1 MKLLQFVSLSLA
13 LISSV
18 SVLAD
23 GPADNQSATVRAVP
37 PPGVMIEPADRVA
50 LEGTLNALVEMI
62 AGLRVSK
69 SLLVQQ
75 YLPDVEVFA
84 RAVDLALHEDGF
96 FDPSDAKRAKE
107 VLAEGLVRAEALA
120 LGQTPWRTATGTV
133 VRGFRSKLD
142 GSVQPYGIVYHAG
155 VQNAEFAKGMRADIW
170 CRGRSEKGLEL
181 QFIAQRMT
189 SASPD
194 PAPGVMMI
202 HPLGRY
208 CNANKL
214 AGEVDTLEVLDHALA
229 EYPIDPKRVAIR
241 GFSMGGAAVWH
252 LAVHYPDKWFA
263 ANPGAGFSET
273 PDFLKVFQK
282 EELKPY
288 PFEQTLWQMYDCPVW
303 ARNLR
308 MLPTIAYSGE
318 IDSQK
323 QAADIMAA
331 ACWGLP
337 EGERFEL
344 THIIAPKTAHSITPA
359 ARAEIEKRL
368 ATLNG
373 MRSAKP
379 PRLVT
384 FSTTTLKYNSAYWVT
399 IHALQEHWKFAQIRA
414 GWVES
419 LAESGGDYFQ
429 VNAENVTEFS
439 LEFAANETPFGTLD
453 ARVQIS
459 NPADEELAHAVQEE
473 YQRLMELIRTGN
485 QAAKEEAQRRLQ
497 EKAVQRRKDIEA
509 EGVPGRGA
517 FRSRNLGNDE
527 TAITVPRQSDR
538 SWRGRFRL
546 NADGVWQLVSPIEP
560 PSKDLVKKHNLQGP
574 IDDALMSPFLFVK
587 PTAAGRHPE
596 VDKWVD
602 AEFNRA
608 VREWH
613 RQMRGDARVK
623 TSEELKPEDIENY
636 HLILWGDPQS
646 NPTIAKVA
654 DKLPIQWGAE
664 QITIGERKFEAK
676 SHAPVLIYPNPLNPE
691 KYVVLNS
698 SFTYRE
704 YDYLNNARQVPK
716 LPDWAIIDLST
727 PPDARWPGKIA
738 AADFFGEKW
747 ELKATTPILRTSHS
761 N

>member
-1 MKLLQFVSLSLA
+1 MMKLLRIASLA
-13 LISSV
+13 FCVVCCSALF
-18 SVLAD
+18 AD
-23 GPADNQSATVRAVP
+23 GPADNQWATVRQVP
-37 PPGVMIEPADRVA
+37 PPGVMIDPAEREA
-50 LEGTLNALVEMI
+50 LEGTLKTLTDKIVA
-62 AGLRVSK
+62 LRVSK
-69 SLLVQQ
+69 SSAMRE
-75 YLPDVEVFA
+75 YLPDVEIFA
-84 RAVDLALHEDGF
+84 RAVKIALEEDGF
-96 FDPSDAKRAKE
+96 FDPSDSKRAKD
-107 VLAEGLVRAEALA
+107 VLAEGLTRAEALA
-120 LGQTPWRTATGTV
+120 KEQAPWTTATGMV

-142 GSVQPYGIVYHAG
+142 GSVQPYGIAYQAG
-155 VQNAEFAKGMRADIW
+155 VQNAEFAKGLRADIW

-189 SASPD
+189 NASPE

-202 HPLGRY
+202 HPFGRY

-214 AGEVDTLEVLDHALA
+214 AGEVDTLEVLEHALA
-229 EYPIDPKRVAIR
+229 QYPIDPQRVAIR
-241 GFSMGGAAVWH
+241 GFSMGGAAAWH

-263 ANPGAGFSET
+263 ATPGAGFSET

-303 ARNLR
+303 VRNLR

-337 EGERFEL
+337 ENERFEL
-344 THIIAPKTAHSITPA
+344 AHIIAPKTAHSITPA
-359 ARAEIEKRL
+359 ARTEIEKRL
-368 ATLNG
+368 ATLDRMQQRHVEMGGHSFSSNF
-373 MRSAKP
+373 RHDF
-379 PRLVT
+379 T
-384 FSTTTLKYNSAYWVT
+384 FTTTTLKYNSVRCLT
-399 IHALQEHWKFAQIRA
+399 VNQLREHWKPATVGVRYDSNGITLALRN
-414 GWVES
+414 VSDIS
-419 LAESGGDYFQ
+419 LD
-429 VNAENVTEFS
+429 
-439 LEFAANETPFGTLD
+439 FGTGDVPFSHWGD
-453 ARVQIS
+453 AASVAI
-459 NPADEELAHAVQEE
+459 DDFQERFLPLPGIKVPWRSDGSWGA
-473 YQRLMELIRTGN
+473 RL
-485 QAAKEEAQRRLQ
+485 RL
-497 EKAVQRRKDIEA
+497 V
-509 EGVPGRGA
+509 
-517 FRSRNLGNDE
+517 NDKWE
-527 TAITVPRQSDR
+527 
-538 SWRGRFRL
+538 
-546 NADGVWQLVSPIEP
+546 LVSPIEP

-574 IDDALMSPFLFVK
+574 IDDALMGPFLFVK

-596 VDKWVD
+596 VDQWVD

-654 DKLPIQWGAE
+654 DKLPIPWGAE
-664 QITIGERKFEAK
+664 QITVGEQKFDAK
-676 SHAPVLIYPNPLNPE
+676 THVPVLIYPNPLNPE

-747 ELKATTPILRTSHS
+747 ELKPAR
-761 N
+761 

>member
-1 MKLLQFVSLSLA
+1 MTPFRFVLLA
-13 LISSV
+13 LCIVTSSV
-18 SVLAD
+18 TLAD
-23 GPADNQSATVRAVP
+23 GPADNQWATVRPVP
-37 PPGVMIEPADRVA
+37 PAGVMIDPADRAA
-50 LEGTLNALVEMI
+50 LEGTLKTLTEKIVE
-62 AGLRVSK
+62 LRASK
-69 SLLVQQ
+69 SEIVQT

-84 RAVDLALHEDGF
+84 RAVKLALEEDGF
-96 FDPSDAKRAKE
+96 FDPSDAKRAKD
-107 VLAEGLVRAEALA
+107 VLAEGLARAEALA
-120 LGQTPWRTATGTV
+120 KNQTPWTTATGTI

-142 GSVQPYGIVYHAG
+142 GSVQPYGIVYSPG
-155 VQNAEFAKGMRADIW
+155 LPNAQFIGPLRADIW

-189 SASPD
+189 NASPE
-194 PAPGVMMI
+194 PALGVMMI
-202 HPLGRY
+202 HPFGRY

-214 AGEVDTLEVLDHALA
+214 AGEVDTLEVLEHALS
-229 EYPIDPKRVAIR
+229 EYPIDPQRVAIR
-241 GFSMGGAAVWH
+241 GFSMGGAAAWH

-282 EELKPY
+282 EDLKPY
-288 PFEQTLWQMYDCPVW
+288 PFEQTLWQIYDCPVW

-318 IDSQK
+318 VDIQK

-344 THIIAPKTAHSITPA
+344 AHIIAPKTAHSITPA

-368 ATLNG
+368 ATLDG
-373 MRSAKP
+373 MRENLEWKTFAV
-379 PRLVT
+379 PRETEVFT
-384 FSTTTLKYNSAYWVT
+384 FTTTTLKYNSAHCLTVNG
-399 IHALQEHWKFAQIRA
+399 LQEHWKPATVRFSSDGTIK
-414 GWVES
+414 VET
-419 LAESGGDYFQ
+419 
-429 VNAENVTEFS
+429 ENVSEFS
-439 LEFAANETPFGTLD
+439 LELAADSVLGLI
-453 ARVQIS
+453 ARHQSLGVAIFS
-459 NPADEELAHAVQEE
+459 SESHFNFEIP
-473 YQRLMELIRTGN
+473 QR
-485 QAAKEEAQRRLQ
+485 
-497 EKAVQRRKDIEA
+497 
-509 EGVPGRGA
+509 
-517 FRSRNLGNDE
+517 
-527 TAITVPRQSDR
+527 SDR
-538 SWRGRFRL
+538 SWGARFRL
-546 NADGVWQLVSPIEP
+546 VDDKWQHASPIEP
-560 PSKDLVKKHNLQGP
+560 PSKELVKKHGLQGP
-574 IDDALMSPFLFVK
+574 IDDALMGPFLFVK

-664 QITIGERKFEAK
+664 QISVGEQKFDAK

-747 ELKATTPILRTSHS
+747 ELKLAK
-761 N
+761 

>member
-1 MKLLQFVSLSLA
+1 MRLFRFVTLA
-13 LISSV
+13 LCVACCST
-18 SVLAD
+18 LFAD
-23 GPADNQSATVRAVP
+23 GPADNQWATVRQVP
-37 PPGVMIEPADRVA
+37 PPGVMIDPAEREA
-50 LEGTLNALVEMI
+50 LEGTLKTLTEKIVAL
-62 AGLRVSK
+62 RTSK
-69 SLLVQQ
+69 SAVVQQ
-75 YLPDVEVFA
+75 YLPDVEIFA
-84 RAVDLALHEDGF
+84 RAVKIALEEDGF
-96 FDPSDAKRAKE
+96 FDPSDAKRAKD
-107 VLAEGLVRAEALA
+107 VLAEGLTRADALEKN
-120 LGQTPWRTATGTV
+120 QSPWRTATGTV

-142 GSVQPYGIVYHAG
+142 GSVQPYGIVYQFELDPPPIAG
-155 VQNAEFAKGMRADIW
+155 LRADIW

-189 SASPD
+189 NASPE
-194 PAPGVMMI
+194 PANGVMMI
-202 HPLGRY
+202 HPFGRY

-214 AGEVDTLEVLDHALA
+214 AGEVDTLEVLEHALA
-229 EYPIDPKRVAIR
+229 QYPIDPQRVAIR
-241 GFSMGGAAVWH
+241 GFSMGGAAAWH

-318 IDSQK
+318 VDIQK

-359 ARAEIEKRL
+359 AKAEIEKRL
-368 ATLNG
+368 ATLDG
-373 MRSAKP
+373 LRSPKLP
-379 PRLVT
+379 TQVRFT
-384 FSTTTLKYNSAYWVT
+384 TTTLKYNKAHWVT
-399 IHALQEHWKFAQIRA
+399 IHAFREHWKPAQVHA
-414 GWVES
+414 SFEGSDLSVFV
-419 LAESGGDYFQ
+419 D
-429 VNAENVTEFS
+429 NVTEFS
-439 LEFAANETPFGTLD
+439 MEFSADQTPFTSMEAKIDMDSQEAQTKWQEYRNELSELNEKLQS
-453 ARVQIS
+453 AAS
-459 NPADEELAHAVQEE
+459 PDEFNEL
-473 YQRLMELIRTGN
+473 QRLLQTTQQSKRPVSTPFISVT
-485 QAAKEEAQRRLQ
+485 RR
-497 EKAVQRRKDIEA
+497 
-509 EGVPGRGA
+509 
-517 FRSRNLGNDE
+517 
-527 TAITVPRQSDR
+527 SDR
-538 SWRGRFRL
+538 SWGGKFRL
-546 NADGVWQLVSPIEP
+546 KSDNTWELVSPIEP
-560 PSKDLVKKHNLQGP
+560 PSKELVKKHNLQGP
-574 IDDALMSPFLFVK
+574 IDDALMGPFLFVK

-596 VDKWVD
+596 VDQWVD

-623 TSEELKPEDIENY
+623 TSEELQPADIENY

-664 QITIGERKFEAK
+664 QITVGDRKFDAK

-747 ELKATTPILRTSHS
+747 ELKPAR
-761 N
+761 

>member
-1 MKLLQFVSLSLA
+1 MKLFRDVTLA
-13 LISSV
+13 LLMISSAT
-18 SVLAD
+18 VLAD
-23 GPADNQSATVRAVP
+23 GPADNQWATVRAVP
-37 PPGVMIEPADRVA
+37 PPGVMIDPAERSA
-50 LEGTLNALVEMI
+50 LDDTLKTLTSKISE
-62 AGLRVSK
+62 LRASK
-69 SLLVQQ
+69 SAVVQE
-75 YLPDVEVFA
+75 YLPDVEIFA
-84 RAVDLALHEDGF
+84 RAVKIALEEDGF

-107 VLAEGLVRAEALA
+107 VLAEGLKRAEALA
-120 LGQTPWRTATGTV
+120 KEQSPWRMATGTV

-142 GSVQPYGIVYHAG
+142 GSVQPYGIVY
-155 VQNAEFAKGMRADIW
+155 QQELDPPPLPGMRADIW

-181 QFIAQRMT
+181 QFIAQRMS
-189 SASPD
+189 SASPE
-194 PAPGVMMI
+194 PANDVMMI
-202 HPLGRY
+202 HPFGRY

-214 AGEVDTLEVLDHALA
+214 AGEVDTLEVLDHALSQ
-229 EYPIDPKRVAIR
+229 YPIDPQRVAIR
-241 GFSMGGAAVWH
+241 GFSMGGAAAWH

-288 PFEQTLWQMYDCPVW
+288 PFEQTLWQMHDCPVW

-337 EGERFEL
+337 ESERFEL

-368 ATLNG
+368 ATLDKIREQDDWNVI
-373 MRSAKP
+373 SYQDITSKY
-379 PRLVT
+379 T
-384 FSTTTLKYNSAYWVT
+384 FTTTTLKYNSTRFVV
-399 IHALQEHWKFAQIRA
+399 INGLQEHWKQAIVRISFD
-414 GWVES
+414 
-419 LAESGGDYFQ
+419 SGISIQ
-429 VNAENVTEFS
+429 TENVSNLS
-439 LEFAANETPFGTLD
+439 LELSAE
-453 ARVQIS
+453 
-459 NPADEELAHAVQEE
+459 
-473 YQRLMELIRTGN
+473 
-485 QAAKEEAQRRLQ
+485 QAQT
-497 EKAVQRRKDIEA
+497 
-509 EGVPGRGA
+509 
-517 FRSRNLGNDE
+517 FNLGDGKTSVSFE
-527 TAITVPRQSDR
+527 IPEKDFHPDSKFEIPLRSDR
-538 SWRGRFRL
+538 SWGARFRL
-546 NADGVWQLVSPIEP
+546 VNGKWQHVSPIEP

-574 IDDALMSPFLFVK
+574 IDDALMGPFLFVK
-587 PTAAGRHPE
+587 PSATGRHPE

-636 HLILWGDPQS
+636 HMILWGDPQS
-646 NPTIAKVA
+646 NPTIAKVT
-654 DKLPIQWGAE
+654 DKLPIQWGADQISVGE
-664 QITIGERKFEAK
+664 QKFDAK

-747 ELKATTPILRTSHS
+747 ELKPKR
-761 N
+761 

>member
-1 MKLLQFVSLSLA
+1 MKLFRYVLLA
-13 LISSV
+13 LLVISSAAAM
-18 SVLAD
+18 AD
-23 GPADNQSATVRAVP
+23 GPADNQAATVRPVP
-37 PPGVMIEPADRVA
+37 PSGVMIDPAERTA
-50 LEGTLNALVEMI
+50 LEETLKTLTDKIVELRASKI
-62 AGLRVSK
+62 AI
-69 SLLVQQ
+69 VQE
-75 YLPDVEVFA
+75 YLPDVEIFA
-84 RAVDLALHEDGF
+84 RAVKIALEEDGF
-96 FDPSDAKRAKE
+96 FDPSDAKRAE
-107 VLAEGLVRAEALA
+107 DVLAEGLSRAEALA
-120 LGQTPWRTATGTV
+120 HEQTPWRMATGTV
-133 VRGFRSKLD
+133 VRGYRSKLD
-142 GSVQPYGIVYHAG
+142 GSVQPYGIVYQAG
-155 VQNAEFAKGMRADIW
+155 VPNAEFAKGLRADIW

-181 QFIAQRMT
+181 QFIFQRMT
-189 SASPD
+189 NASPE

-202 HPLGRY
+202 HPFGRY

-214 AGEVDTLEVLDHALA
+214 AGEVDTLEVLDHALS

-241 GFSMGGAAVWH
+241 GFSMGGAAAWH

-331 ACWGLP
+331 ACWGLSG
-337 EGERFEL
+337 GEQFEL
-344 THIIAPKTAHSITPA
+344 THIVAPKTGHSITPA

-368 ATLNG
+368 ETLDQL
-373 MRSAKP
+373 RSP
-379 PRLVT
+379 HLQRSMSFT
-384 FSTTTLKYNSAYWVT
+384 TTTLKYNQAHYII
-399 IHALQEHWKFAQIRA
+399 IHRLQEHWRPANIVATWQEFHGDI
-414 GWVES
+414 
-419 LAESGGDYFQ
+419 SGVD
-429 VNAENVTEFS
+429 VNVRTENVTEFS
-439 LEFAANETPFGTLD
+439 LELGAD
-453 ARVQIS
+453 ARLIETNAIRVRIA
-459 NPADEELAHAVQEE
+459 NPLEVAKVRAEREELSKLSETV
-473 YQRLMELIRTGN
+473 RTGDRTQ
-485 QAAKEEAQRRLQ
+485 QAEARR
-497 EKAVQRRKDIEA
+497 AIEA
-509 EGVPGRGA
+509 IQVQKEKDLLVQGPSG
-517 FRSRNLGNDE
+517 NLRLGPFSLS
-527 TAITVPRQSDR
+527 VPRRSDR
-538 SWRGRFRL
+538 SWGGRYRIQP
-546 NADGVWQLVSPIEP
+546 NGDWQLFSPIEP
-560 PSKDLVKKHNLQGP
+560 PSKELVKKHNLQGP
-574 IDDALMSPFLFVK
+574 IDDALMGPFLFVK

-623 TSEELKPEDIENY
+623 TSEDLTPEDIENY

-646 NPTIAKVA
+646 NPTIAKIA
-654 DKLPIQWGAE
+654 DKLPIQWGADQISVGE
-664 QITIGERKFEAK
+664 QKYDAK
-676 SHAPVLIYPNPLNPE
+676 THAPVLIYPNPLNPE

-747 ELKATTPILRTSHS
+747 ELKAKP
-761 N
+761 

>member
-1 MKLLQFVSLSLA
+1 MTSYRFVLLA
-13 LISSV
+13 LFVACSST
-18 SVLAD
+18 LWAD
-23 GPADNQSATVRAVP
+23 GPADNQWATVRQVP
-37 PPGVMIEPADRVA
+37 PPGVMIDPAEREA
-50 LEGTLNALVEMI
+50 LEGTLKTLTDKVVQ
-62 AGLRVSK
+62 LRGSK
-69 SLLVQQ
+69 SPVVQK
-75 YLPDVEVFA
+75 YLPDVEIFA
-84 RAVDLALHEDGF
+84 RAVKIALEEDGF
-96 FDPSDAKRAKE
+96 FDPSEAKRAKD
-107 VLAEGLVRAEALA
+107 VLAEGLKRADELA
-120 LGQTPWRTATGTV
+120 KDQTPWRTANGTV

-142 GSVQPYGIVYHAG
+142 GSVQPYGIVYSF
-155 VQNAEFAKGMRADIW
+155 ELDPPPLPGMRADIW

-189 SASPD
+189 STSPE

-202 HPLGRY
+202 HPFGRY

-214 AGEVDTLEVLDHALA
+214 AGEVDTLEVLEHALS
-229 EYPIDPKRVAIR
+229 EYPIDPQRVAIR
-241 GFSMGGAAVWH
+241 GFSMGGAAAWH
-252 LAVHYPDKWFA
+252 LAVHYPDRWFA

-282 EELKPY
+282 ETLQPY

-337 EGERFEL
+337 YEGFEL
-344 THIIAPKTAHSITPA
+344 THIIAPKTGHSISPA
-359 ARAEIEKRL
+359 ARSEIEKRL
-368 ATLNG
+368 ATLDR
-373 MRSAKP
+373 MRSVEP
-379 PRLVT
+379 PHKVN
-384 FSTTTLKYNSAYWVT
+384 FSTTTLKYNKSYWVT
-399 IHALQEHWKFAQIRA
+399 VETMAEHWKPAYINADLRIDQIFTHRFDRYA
-414 GWVES
+414 TISVHAW
-419 LAESGGDYFQ
+419 
-429 VNAENVTEFS
+429 NVTEFS
-439 LEFAANETPFGTLD
+439 LEL
-453 ARVQIS
+453 S
-459 NPADEELAHAVQEE
+459 
-473 YQRLMELIRTGN
+473 
-485 QAAKEEAQRRLQ
+485 
-497 EKAVQRRKDIEA
+497 A
-509 EGVPGRGA
+509 ED
-517 FRSRNLGNDE
+517 L
-527 TAITVPRQSDR
+527 QSDR
-538 SWRGRFRL
+538 NEVIVHITNQHPAVFSDLKVITKPFQRPIPFRSDRTWGARFRL
-546 NADGVWQLVSPIEP
+546 VNNEWELVSPIEP
-560 PSKDLVKKHNLQGP
+560 PSKELRKKHGLQGP
-574 IDDALMSPFLFVK
+574 IDDALMGPFLFVK
-587 PTAAGRHPE
+587 PSAVGRHPD

-623 TSEELKPEDIENY
+623 TSEEVTPQDIENY
-636 HLILWGDPQS
+636 HLILWGDAQS

-654 DKLPIQWGAE
+654 GSLPIQWSAE
-664 QITIGERKFEAK
+664 QITVGEQKFDAK

-747 ELKATTPILRTSHS
+747 ELKAAR
-761 N
+761 